1 MPTKYAHVLKTVF
14 LAAFYA
20 KLLPMG
26 ILFALLS
33 IILAYWTDK
42 VRKPFFSKEIILS
55 VLLEVFAVK
64 KALSPCGAGV
74 RSFY

>member
-42 VRKPFFSKEIILS
+42 VRKPFFSKEII
-55 VLLEVFAVK
+55 
-64 KALSPCGAGV
+64 
-74 RSFY
+74 